1 MKKNLLWNIVFILVF
16 VLLLFCEALTVITII
31 RLDMLPDLYLYA
43 IIGVFALFAL
53 LIGLLLFIPGKRPGK
68 GRKIVACVLTLIM
81 GSYYLQQQ
89 ALSTSSQKKIA
100 SLESELAEVKK
111 VNADDLNRIETSV
124 NLEEIRDIAINE
136 LGMIYATQE
145 NVVLYKNTSQNYVSQ
160 YDDVPQE
167 AESLIKS
174 IIKSK

>member
-1 MKKNLLWNIVFILVF
+1 MARQNANRSIRTTSYRTEAEGTSARVLYTVTPERRGQKNGPVEVRRRKHKAERTTLSIPYCIFLTIACVMILV
-16 VLLLFCEALTVITII
+16 
-31 RLDMLPDLYLYA
+31 
-43 IIGVFALFAL
+43 
-53 LIGLLLFIPGKRPGK
+53 
-68 GRKIVACVLTLIM
+68 M

-100 SLESELAEVKK
+100 SLESELTELKK
-111 VNADDLNRIETSV
+111 ENSDDLNRIETSI

-136 LGMIYATQE
+136 LGMVYATEE

-167 AESLIKS
+167 EESLVKS
-174 IIKSK
+174 IMKSK

>member
-1 MKKNLLWNIVFILVF
+1 MARRTENRSVRTTAYRTEIEGTSAR
-16 VLLLFCEALTVITII
+16 VLHAVTPQRQDQIGGPEEVHRRKRRAESNTLSIPYCIFLT
-31 RLDMLPDLYLYA
+31 L
-43 IIGVFALFAL
+43 
-53 LIGLLLFIPGKRPGK
+53 
-68 GRKIVACVLTLIM
+68 ACVLTLIM

-100 SLESELAEVKK
+100 SLESELAELKK

>member
-68 GRKIVACVLTLIM
+68 GRRIVACVLTLIM
-81 GSYYLQQQ
+81 ACGCAVITTVATDVMNTLAATSQPEENISTREIYVRTNDEALELTDLAHYTIGYVKNYDEDCTQQVID
-89 ALSTSSQKKIA
+89 AVN
-100 SLESELAEVKK
+100 AEVESP
-111 VNADDLNRIETSV
+111 V
-124 NLEEIRDIAINE
+124 
-136 LGMIYATQE
+136 ATAGYT
-145 NVVLYKNTSQNYVSQ
+145 NMFTMVS
-160 YDDVPQE
+160 
-167 AESLIKS
+167 ALL
-174 IIKSK
+174 